1 MKTYPIFRL
10 AIFLAAGIFF
20 AETCRAEMGIAPLAV
35 LFLLPLALGVG
46 LNRFSY
52 ERRWLFGAG
61 VSAFM
66 FLLGWFLTARAWK
79 EVVVDWPSEYQV
91 YRGVVQESFVEKPKT
106 YRFRAEVSGK
116 EVFLYLPKDSLS
128 ASVGIGDELLL
139 YARIEPP
146 KNRDGLNDFDYARYL
161 YREGISGTAYVP
173 ASAWRRIGVS
183 ARLTWKQK
191 ALVCREWVIRKYKEC
206 GIGEKQLPVLS
217 ALTLGYKDYLDA
229 ETRQAYS
236 KAGISH
242 VLALSGMHIGI
253 VWLLLDGVL
262 KVLLVARLRWL
273 RGGLV
278 SLVLWAFAFVVG
290 LEPSVVRAVI
300 MCMLM
305 ELGRLSGTKALSLNT
320 LSIAAFFMLL
330 YRPFYLFDVGFQLS
344 FVAVASILYLYP
356 LIFGCLS
363 VRNRIGRWMWG
374 VTSVSVSA
382 QLGTAPL
389 VMYYFSNFSVYFLL
403 ANLLVAILLP
413 LIILGSALLLLTVP
427 LSGMQAVVAQV
438 LDRLVAGMNGIAS
451 WVSDL
456 PGASFSLSGVQ
467 VMEVV
472 LYYVVLAMGIV
483 YWKTRGK
490 RWLIRLLSA
499 LVCLLAFHLAGLLGF

>member
-1 MKTYPIFRL
+1 MRTYPIFRL

-20 AETCRAEMGIAPLAV
+20 AETFRVEIGLASLV
-35 LFLLPLALGVG
+35 ALFLLPLALGLG
-46 LNRFSY
+46 LNRISY
-52 ERRWLFGAG
+52 GKRWLFGVG

-79 EVVVDWPSEYQV
+79 EVVVDWSSERLM
-91 YRGVVQESFVEKPKT
+91 YRAVVQEFPVEKPQT
-106 YRFRAEVSGK
+106 YRLRTEVSGK
-116 EVFLYLPKDSLS
+116 SVFLYLPKDSLS
-128 ASVGIGDELLL
+128 ASLGIGDELWL

-146 KNRDGLNDFDYARYL
+146 QNRDGFSAFDYARYL

-173 ASAWRRIGVS
+173 AYAWRRIGVS
-183 ARLTWKQK
+183 PQLNWKQK
-191 ALVCREWVIRKYKEC
+191 ALACREWVIDKYKEW
-206 GIGEKQLPVLS
+206 GIGEEQLPVLS
-217 ALTLGYKDYLDA
+217 ALTLGCKDYLDA
-229 ETRQAYS
+229 ETREAYS

-253 VWLLLDGVL
+253 VWLLLDGVARI
-262 KVLLVARLRWL
+262 LLVARLRWL
-273 RGGLV
+273 RGLFV
-278 SLVLWAFAFVVG
+278 TIVLWAFAFVVG

-344 FVAVASILYLYP
+344 FVAVASILFLYP

-363 VRNRIGRWMWG
+363 VRNRVGRWLWG

-403 ANLLVAILLP
+403 ANLLVAVLLP
-413 LIILGSALLLLTVP
+413 LIIFGSALLLLAAPLPEIQTVV
-427 LSGMQAVVAQV
+427 SKV
-438 LDRLVAGMNGIAS
+438 LDGLVAGMSGIAS

-456 PGASFSLSGVQ
+456 PGASFSLSSLQ
-467 VMEVV
+467 VVELV
-472 LYYVVLAMGIV
+472 LYYVVLAMGVV
-483 YWKTRGK
+483 YWKNRK
-490 RWLIRLLSA
+490 RRWLIRLLSA